1 MTDNWTEQEPQNMSL
16 PPLAQPDVPKEN
28 SSKKIFGAL
37 AVAAVLVAFAVIQVI
52 EMRDRLSSLEKSTA
66 EQVQD
71 LEKRLTESRAQTN
84 ANTNQLKSSLF
95 KEPADLNAL
104 IKKVGLSVVDIYCE
118 SGDGSGGTG
127 FAHDDEPVTAG
138 YSTTLVTN
146 HHVIESCWDSDTE
159 VVVYIGDE
167 YETEVKGIIIGVDEE
182 NDLALIEIKEKLPLI
197 LSAEDFAKPGWWSM
211 AIGNPVDEDLDEVLD
226 RYVSIGYIGSVLDG
240 YYNYTSATLNRGN
253 SGGPL
258 VNSRGELIGINTF
271 ATSGLDNGVWN
282 IAVDSDILCEKLYK
296 CD

>member
-1 MTDNWTEQEPQNMSL
+1 MTNDWTQMEPQIQDTNTIASSEPT
-16 PPLAQPDVPKEN
+16 PPKQT
-28 SSKKIFGAL
+28 KKPAVWIVAVVAL
-37 AVAAVLVAFAVIQVI
+37 VLLIASQVAMIQRI
-52 EMRDRLSSLEKSTA
+52 AKLEQKADPEST
-66 EQVQD
+66 ELQSEVEISTD
-71 LEKRLTESRAQTN
+71 ET
-84 ANTNQLKSSLF
+84 SLF
-95 KEPADLNAL
+95 AAPDDLDAL
-104 IKKVGLSVVDIYCE
+104 IKKVGESVVDIYCE

-138 YSTTLVTN
+138 YLTTLVTN
-146 HHVIESCWDSDTE
+146 HHVIESCWDAGTE
-159 VVVYIGDE
+159 VVVYIGDDF
-167 YETEVKGIIIGVDEE
+167 ETEVMGIIAGVDEE

-211 AIGNPVDEDLDEVLD
+211 AISNPVDEEIEEVLD
-226 RYVSIGYIGSVLDG
+226 RYVSIGYIGFVLDG

-282 IAVDSDILCEKLYK
+282 IAVDSDILCEKLYN

>member
-1 MTDNWTEQEPQNMSL
+1 MTNDWTQMEPQIQDTNTIASGEPT
-16 PPLAQPDVPKEN
+16 PPKQT
-28 SSKKIFGAL
+28 KKPAVWIVAVVAL
-37 AVAAVLVAFAVIQVI
+37 VLLIASQVAMIQRI
-52 EMRDRLSSLEKSTA
+52 AKLEQKA
-66 EQVQD
+66 D
-71 LEKRLTESRAQTN
+71 TESTELQSEVEI
-84 ANTNQLKSSLF
+84 NTDETSLF
-95 KEPADLNAL
+95 AAPDDLDAL
-104 IKKVGLSVVDIYCE
+104 IKKVGESVVDIYCE

-138 YSTTLVTN
+138 YLTTLVTN
-146 HHVIESCWDSDTE
+146 HHVIESCWDAGTE
-159 VVVYIGDE
+159 VVVYIGDDF
-167 YETEVKGIIIGVDEE
+167 ETEVMGIIAGVDEE

-197 LSAEDFAKPGWWSM
+197 LSAEDFAEPGWWSM
-211 AIGNPVDEDLDEVLD
+211 AIGNPVDEEIEEVLD
-226 RYVSIGYIGSVLDG
+226 RYVSIGYIGFVLDG

>member
-1 MTDNWTEQEPQNMSL
+1 MTNDWTQMEPQIQDTNTIASSEPT
-16 PPLAQPDVPKEN
+16 PPKQT
-28 SSKKIFGAL
+28 KKPAVWIVAVVAL
-37 AVAAVLVAFAVIQVI
+37 VLLIASQVAMIQRI
-52 EMRDRLSSLEKSTA
+52 AKLEQKADPEST
-66 EQVQD
+66 ELQSEV
-71 LEKRLTESRAQTN
+71 EI
-84 ANTNQLKSSLF
+84 NTDETSLF
-95 KEPADLNAL
+95 AAPDDLDAL
-104 IKKVGLSVVDIYCE
+104 IKKVGESVVDIYCE

-146 HHVIESCWDSDTE
+146 HHVIESCWDAGTE
-159 VVVYIGDE
+159 VVVYIGDDF
-167 YETEVKGIIIGVDEE
+167 ETEVMGIIAGVDEE

-211 AIGNPVDEDLDEVLD
+211 AIGNPVDEEIEEVLN
-226 RYVSIGYIGSVLDG
+226 RYVSIGYIGFVLDG

>member
-1 MTDNWTEQEPQNMSL
+1 MIQRIAKLEQKADPESTELQSEVEINTDET
-16 PPLAQPDVPKEN
+16 
-28 SSKKIFGAL
+28 
-37 AVAAVLVAFAVIQVI
+37 
-52 EMRDRLSSLEKSTA
+52 
-66 EQVQD
+66 
-71 LEKRLTESRAQTN
+71 
-84 ANTNQLKSSLF
+84 SLF
-95 KEPADLNAL
+95 AAPDDLDEL
-104 IKKVGLSVVDIYCE
+104 IKKVGESVVDIYCE

-146 HHVIESCWDSDTE
+146 HHVIESCWDAGTE
-159 VVVYIGDE
+159 VVVYIGDDF
-167 YETEVKGIIIGVDEE
+167 ETEVMGIIAGVDEE

-211 AIGNPVDEDLDEVLD
+211 AIGNPVDEEIEEVLD
-226 RYVSIGYIGSVLDG
+226 RYVSIGYIGFVLDG

>member
-1 MTDNWTEQEPQNMSL
+1 MTNDWTQMEPQIQDANITVPSEPT
-16 PPLAQPDVPKEN
+16 PPKRPK
-28 SSKKIFGAL
+28 KP
-37 AVAAVLVAFAVIQVI
+37 AVLIVLVIALVALIASQVAMIQRIAKI
-52 EMRDRLSSLEKSTA
+52 EQKADPEST
-66 EQVQD
+66 ELQSEV
-71 LEKRLTESRAQTN
+71 EI
-84 ANTNQLKSSLF
+84 NTDETSLF
-95 KEPADLNAL
+95 AAPDDLDAL
-104 IKKVGLSVVDIYCE
+104 IKKVGESVVDIYCE

-138 YSTTLVTN
+138 YLTTLVTN
-146 HHVIESCWDSDTE
+146 HHVIESCWDAGTE
-159 VVVYIGDE
+159 VVVYIGDDF
-167 YETEVKGIIIGVDEE
+167 ETEVMGIIAGVDEE

-211 AIGNPVDEDLDEVLD
+211 AIGNPEDEEIDEVLN

-271 ATSGLDNGVWN
+271 ATSGLDYGVWN

>member
-1 MTDNWTEQEPQNMSL
+1 MTNDWTQMEPQIQDTNTIASSEPT
-16 PPLAQPDVPKEN
+16 PPKQT
-28 SSKKIFGAL
+28 KKPAVWIVAVVAL
-37 AVAAVLVAFAVIQVI
+37 VLLIASQVAMIQRI
-52 EMRDRLSSLEKSTA
+52 AKLEQKA
-66 EQVQD
+66 D
-71 LEKRLTESRAQTN
+71 TESTELQSEVEI
-84 ANTNQLKSSLF
+84 NTDETSLF
-95 KEPADLNAL
+95 AAPDDLDAL
-104 IKKVGLSVVDIYCE
+104 IKKVGESVVDIYCE

-146 HHVIESCWDSDTE
+146 HHVIESCWDAGTE
-159 VVVYIGDE
+159 VVVYIGDDF
-167 YETEVKGIIIGVDEE
+167 ETEVMGIIAGVDEE

-211 AIGNPVDEDLDEVLD
+211 AIGNPVDEEIEEVLD
-226 RYVSIGYIGSVLDG
+226 RYVSIGYIGFVLDG

-282 IAVDSDILCEKLYK
+282 IAVDSDILCEKLYN

>member
-1 MTDNWTEQEPQNMSL
+1 MTNDWTQMEPQIQDTNTIASSEPT
-16 PPLAQPDVPKEN
+16 PPKQT
-28 SSKKIFGAL
+28 KKPAVWIVAVVAL
-37 AVAAVLVAFAVIQVI
+37 VLLIASQVAMIQRI
-52 EMRDRLSSLEKSTA
+52 AKLEQKADPEST
-66 EQVQD
+66 ELQSEV
-71 LEKRLTESRAQTN
+71 EI
-84 ANTNQLKSSLF
+84 NTDETSLF
-95 KEPADLNAL
+95 AAPDDLDAL
-104 IKKVGLSVVDIYCE
+104 IKKVGESVVDIYCE

-138 YSTTLVTN
+138 YLTTLVTN
-146 HHVIESCWDSDTE
+146 HHVIESCWDAGTE
-159 VVVYIGDE
+159 VVVYIGDDF
-167 YETEVKGIIIGVDEE
+167 ETEVMGIIAGVDEE

-211 AIGNPVDEDLDEVLD
+211 AIGNPVDEEIEEVLD
-226 RYVSIGYIGSVLDG
+226 RYVSIGYIGFVLDG

>member
-1 MTDNWTEQEPQNMSL
+1 MTNDWTQMEPQIQDTNTIASSEPT
-16 PPLAQPDVPKEN
+16 PPKQT
-28 SSKKIFGAL
+28 KKPAVWIVAVVAL
-37 AVAAVLVAFAVIQVI
+37 VLLIASQVAMIQRI
-52 EMRDRLSSLEKSTA
+52 AKLEQKADPEST
-66 EQVQD
+66 ELQSEV
-71 LEKRLTESRAQTN
+71 EI
-84 ANTNQLKSSLF
+84 NTDETSLF
-95 KEPADLNAL
+95 AAPDDLDAL
-104 IKKVGLSVVDIYCE
+104 IKKVGESVVDIYCE

-146 HHVIESCWDSDTE
+146 HHVIESCWDAGTE
-159 VVVYIGDE
+159 VVVYIGDDF
-167 YETEVKGIIIGVDEE
+167 ETEVMGIIAGVDEE
-182 NDLALIEIKEKLPLI
+182 NDLALIEIKKRLPLI

-211 AIGNPVDEDLDEVLD
+211 AIGNPVDEEIEEVLD
-226 RYVSIGYIGSVLDG
+226 RYVSIGYIGFVLDG

>member
-1 MTDNWTEQEPQNMSL
+1 MTNDWTQMEPQIQDTNTIASGEPT
-16 PPLAQPDVPKEN
+16 PPKQT
-28 SSKKIFGAL
+28 KKPAVWIVAVVAL
-37 AVAAVLVAFAVIQVI
+37 VLLIASQVAMIQRI
-52 EMRDRLSSLEKSTA
+52 AKLEQKA
-66 EQVQD
+66 D
-71 LEKRLTESRAQTN
+71 TESTELQSEVEI
-84 ANTNQLKSSLF
+84 NTDETSLF
-95 KEPADLNAL
+95 AAPDDLDAL
-104 IKKVGLSVVDIYCE
+104 IKKVGESVVDIYCE

-138 YSTTLVTN
+138 YLTTLVTN
-146 HHVIESCWDSDTE
+146 HHVIESCWDAGTE
-159 VVVYIGDE
+159 VVVYIGDDF
-167 YETEVKGIIIGVDEE
+167 ETEVMGIIAGVDEE
-182 NDLALIEIKEKLPLI
+182 NDLALIEIKERLPLI

-211 AIGNPVDEDLDEVLD
+211 AIGNPVDEEIEEVLD
-226 RYVSIGYIGSVLDG
+226 RYVSIGYIGFVLDG

>member
-1 MTDNWTEQEPQNMSL
+1 MEPQIQDTNITVPSEPT
-16 PPLAQPDVPKEN
+16 PPKRPK
-28 SSKKIFGAL
+28 KP
-37 AVAAVLVAFAVIQVI
+37 AVLIVLVIALVALIASQVAMIQRIAKI
-52 EMRDRLSSLEKSTA
+52 EQKADPEST
-66 EQVQD
+66 ELQSEVEINSD
-71 LEKRLTESRAQTN
+71 ET
-84 ANTNQLKSSLF
+84 SLF
-95 KEPADLNAL
+95 AAPDDLDAL
-104 IKKVGLSVVDIYCE
+104 IKKVGESVVDIYCE

-146 HHVIESCWDSDTE
+146 HHVIESCWDAGTE
-159 VVVYIGDE
+159 VVVYIGDDF
-167 YETEVKGIIIGVDEE
+167 ETEVMGIIAGVDEE

-211 AIGNPVDEDLDEVLD
+211 AIGNPVDEEIEEVLD
-226 RYVSIGYIGSVLDG
+226 RYVSIGYIGFVLDG

>member
-1 MTDNWTEQEPQNMSL
+1 MTNDWTQMEPQIQDTNTIASSAPT
-16 PPLAQPDVPKEN
+16 PPKQT
-28 SSKKIFGAL
+28 KKPAVWIVAVVAL
-37 AVAAVLVAFAVIQVI
+37 VLLIASQVAMIQRI
-52 EMRDRLSSLEKSTA
+52 AKLEQKA
-66 EQVQD
+66 D
-71 LEKRLTESRAQTN
+71 TESTELQSEGEISTDE
-84 ANTNQLKSSLF
+84 TSLF
-95 KEPADLNAL
+95 AAPDDLDAL
-104 IKKVGLSVVDIYCE
+104 IKKVGESVVDIYCE

-146 HHVIESCWDSDTE
+146 HHVIESCWDAGTE
-159 VVVYIGDE
+159 VVVYIGDDF
-167 YETEVKGIIIGVDEE
+167 ETEVMGIIAGVDEE

-197 LSAEDFAKPGWWSM
+197 LSAEDFAEPGWWSM
-211 AIGNPVDEDLDEVLD
+211 AIGNPVDEEIEEVLD
-226 RYVSIGYIGSVLDG
+226 RYVSIGYIGFVLDG

-282 IAVDSDILCEKLYK
+282 IAVDSDILCEKLYN

>member
-1 MTDNWTEQEPQNMSL
+1 MTNDWTQMEPQIQDTNTIASSEPT
-16 PPLAQPDVPKEN
+16 PPKQT
-28 SSKKIFGAL
+28 KKPAVWIVAVVAL
-37 AVAAVLVAFAVIQVI
+37 VLLIASQVAMIQRI
-52 EMRDRLSSLEKSTA
+52 AKLEQKADPEST
-66 EQVQD
+66 ELQSEV
-71 LEKRLTESRAQTN
+71 EI
-84 ANTNQLKSSLF
+84 NTDETSLF
-95 KEPADLNAL
+95 AAPDDLDAL
-104 IKKVGLSVVDIYCE
+104 IKKVGESVVDIYCE

-138 YSTTLVTN
+138 YLTTLVTN
-146 HHVIESCWDSDTE
+146 HHVIESCWDSETE

-167 YETEVKGIIIGVDEE
+167 YETEVKGIIVGVDEE

-197 LSAEDFAKPGWWSM
+197 LSAEDFAEPGWWSM
-211 AIGNPVDEDLDEVLD
+211 AIGNPEDEEIEEVLD
-226 RYVSIGYIGSVLDG
+226 RYVSIGYIGFVLDG

>member
-1 MTDNWTEQEPQNMSL
+1 MTNDWTQMEPQIQDANITVPSEPT
-16 PPLAQPDVPKEN
+16 PPKRPK
-28 SSKKIFGAL
+28 KP
-37 AVAAVLVAFAVIQVI
+37 AVLIVLVIALVALIASQVAMIQRIAKI
-52 EMRDRLSSLEKSTA
+52 EQKADPEST
-66 EQVQD
+66 ELQSEV
-71 LEKRLTESRAQTN
+71 EI
-84 ANTNQLKSSLF
+84 NTDETSLF
-95 KEPADLNAL
+95 AAPDDLDAL
-104 IKKVGLSVVDIYCE
+104 IKKVGESVFDIYCE

-138 YSTTLVTN
+138 YLTTLVTN
-146 HHVIESCWDSDTE
+146 HHVIESCWDAGTE
-159 VVVYIGDE
+159 VVVYIGDDF
-167 YETEVKGIIIGVDEE
+167 ETEVMGIIAGVDEE

-211 AIGNPVDEDLDEVLD
+211 AIGNPVDEEIEEVLD
-226 RYVSIGYIGSVLDG
+226 RYVSIGYIGFVLDG

>member
-1 MTDNWTEQEPQNMSL
+1 MTNDWTQMEPQIQDTNTIASSEPT
-16 PPLAQPDVPKEN
+16 PPKQT
-28 SSKKIFGAL
+28 KKPAVWIVAVVAL
-37 AVAAVLVAFAVIQVI
+37 VLLIASQVAMIQRI
-52 EMRDRLSSLEKSTA
+52 AKLEQKADPEST
-66 EQVQD
+66 ELQSEV
-71 LEKRLTESRAQTN
+71 EI
-84 ANTNQLKSSLF
+84 NTDETSLF
-95 KEPADLNAL
+95 AAPDDLDAL
-104 IKKVGLSVVDIYCE
+104 IKKVGESVVDIYCE

-138 YSTTLVTN
+138 YLTTLVTN
-146 HHVIESCWDSDTE
+146 HHVIESCWDSETE

-167 YETEVKGIIIGVDEE
+167 YETEVKGIIVGVDEE

-240 YYNYTSATLNRGN
+240 YFNYTSATLNRGN

>member
-1 MTDNWTEQEPQNMSL
+1 MTNDWTQMEPQIQDTNTIASSEPT
-16 PPLAQPDVPKEN
+16 PPKQT
-28 SSKKIFGAL
+28 KKPAVWIVAVVAL
-37 AVAAVLVAFAVIQVI
+37 VLLIASQVAMIQRI
-52 EMRDRLSSLEKSTA
+52 AKLEQKA
-66 EQVQD
+66 D
-71 LEKRLTESRAQTN
+71 TESTELQSEVEI
-84 ANTNQLKSSLF
+84 NTDETSLF
-95 KEPADLNAL
+95 TAPDDLDAL
-104 IKKVGLSVVDIYCE
+104 IKKVGESVVDIYCE

-138 YSTTLVTN
+138 YLTTLVTN
-146 HHVIESCWDSDTE
+146 HHVIESCWDAGTE
-159 VVVYIGDE
+159 VVVYIGDDF
-167 YETEVKGIIIGVDEE
+167 ETEVMGIIAGVDEE
-182 NDLALIEIKEKLPLI
+182 NDLALIEIKENLPLI
-197 LSAEDFAKPGWWSM
+197 ISAEDFAEPGWWSM
-211 AIGNPVDEDLDEVLD
+211 AIGNPVDEEIEEVLD
-226 RYVSIGYIGSVLDG
+226 RYVSIGYIGFVLDG

>member
-1 MTDNWTEQEPQNMSL
+1 MTNDWTQMEPQIQDANTIAPTEPT
-16 PPLAQPDVPKEN
+16 PPKR
-28 SSKKIFGAL
+28 SKKP
-37 AVAAVLVAFAVIQVI
+37 AVLIVLVIALVALVASQVVLIQRI
-52 EMRDRLSSLEKSTA
+52 ARLEQKTDSESSEQISQDETKSG
-66 EQVQD
+66 E
-71 LEKRLTESRAQTN
+71 
-84 ANTNQLKSSLF
+84 SSLF
-95 KEPADLNAL
+95 KAPDDLDAL
-104 IKKVGLSVVDIYCE
+104 IKKVGESVVDIYCE

-138 YSTTLVTN
+138 YLTTLVTN

-159 VVVYIGDE
+159 VVVYIGAE
-167 YETEVKGIIIGVDEE
+167 YETEVKGIIVGVDEE

-197 LSAEDFAKPGWWSM
+197 DSAEDFAKSGWWSM
-211 AIGNPVDEDLDEVLD
+211 AIGNPEDESIGEVLD

-282 IAVDSDILCEKLYK
+282 IAVDSDILCEKLYN

>member
-1 MTDNWTEQEPQNMSL
+1 MTDDWTQMEPQIQDANITVPSEPT
-16 PPLAQPDVPKEN
+16 PPKRPK
-28 SSKKIFGAL
+28 KP
-37 AVAAVLVAFAVIQVI
+37 AVLIVLVIALVALIASQVAMIQRIAKI
-52 EMRDRLSSLEKSTA
+52 EQKADPEST
-66 EQVQD
+66 ELQSEV
-71 LEKRLTESRAQTN
+71 EI
-84 ANTNQLKSSLF
+84 NTDETSLF
-95 KEPADLNAL
+95 EAPDDLDAL
-104 IKKVGLSVVDIYCE
+104 IKKVGESVVDIYCE

-138 YSTTLVTN
+138 YLTTLVTN
-146 HHVIESCWDSDTE
+146 HHVIESCWDAGTE
-159 VVVYIGDE
+159 VVVYIGDDF
-167 YETEVKGIIIGVDEE
+167 ETEVMGIIAGVDEE

-211 AIGNPVDEDLDEVLD
+211 AIGNPVDEEIEEVLD
-226 RYVSIGYIGSVLDG
+226 RYVSIGYIGFVLDG

>member
-1 MTDNWTEQEPQNMSL
+1 MTNDWTQMEPQIQDTNTIASSEPT
-16 PPLAQPDVPKEN
+16 PPKQT
-28 SSKKIFGAL
+28 KKPAVWIVAVVAL
-37 AVAAVLVAFAVIQVI
+37 VLLIASQVAMIQRI
-52 EMRDRLSSLEKSTA
+52 AKLEQKA
-66 EQVQD
+66 D
-71 LEKRLTESRAQTN
+71 TESTELQSEVEI
-84 ANTNQLKSSLF
+84 NTDETSLF
-95 KEPADLNAL
+95 AAPDDLDAL
-104 IKKVGLSVVDIYCE
+104 IKKVGESVVDIYCE

-138 YSTTLVTN
+138 YLTTLVTN
-146 HHVIESCWDSDTE
+146 HHVIESCWDAGTE
-159 VVVYIGDE
+159 VVVYIGDDF
-167 YETEVKGIIIGVDEE
+167 ETEVMGIIAGVDEE
-182 NDLALIEIKEKLPLI
+182 NDLALIEIKKRLPLI

-211 AIGNPVDEDLDEVLD
+211 AIGNPVDEEIEEVLD
-226 RYVSIGYIGSVLDG
+226 RYVSIGYIGFVLDG

-282 IAVDSDILCEKLYK
+282 IAVDSDILCEKLYN

>member
-1 MTDNWTEQEPQNMSL
+1 MTNDWTQMEPQIQDTNTIASSEPT
-16 PPLAQPDVPKEN
+16 PPKQT
-28 SSKKIFGAL
+28 KKPAVWIVAVVAL
-37 AVAAVLVAFAVIQVI
+37 VLLIASQVAMIQRI
-52 EMRDRLSSLEKSTA
+52 AKLEQKADPEST
-66 EQVQD
+66 ELQSEV
-71 LEKRLTESRAQTN
+71 EI
-84 ANTNQLKSSLF
+84 NTDETSLF
-95 KEPADLNAL
+95 EAPDDLDAL
-104 IKKVGLSVVDIYCE
+104 IKKVGESVVDIYCE

-127 FAHDDEPVTAG
+127 FAHDDEPVTSG
-138 YSTTLVTN
+138 YLTTLVTN
-146 HHVIESCWDSDTE
+146 HHVIESCWDAGTE
-159 VVVYIGDE
+159 VVVYIGDDF
-167 YETEVKGIIIGVDEE
+167 ETEVMGIIAGVDEE

-211 AIGNPVDEDLDEVLD
+211 AIGNPVDEEIEEVLD
-226 RYVSIGYIGSVLDG
+226 RYVSIGYIGFVLDG

-282 IAVDSDILCEKLYK
+282 IAVDSDILCEKLYN

>member
-1 MTDNWTEQEPQNMSL
+1 MTNDWTQMEPQIQDTNTIASSEPT
-16 PPLAQPDVPKEN
+16 PPKQT
-28 SSKKIFGAL
+28 KKPAVWIVAVGAL
-37 AVAAVLVAFAVIQVI
+37 VLLIASQVAMIQRI
-52 EMRDRLSSLEKSTA
+52 AKLEQKA
-66 EQVQD
+66 D
-71 LEKRLTESRAQTN
+71 TESTELQSEVEI
-84 ANTNQLKSSLF
+84 NTDETSLF
-95 KEPADLNAL
+95 AAPDDLDAL
-104 IKKVGLSVVDIYCE
+104 IKKVGESVVDIYCE

-138 YSTTLVTN
+138 YLTTLVTN
-146 HHVIESCWDSDTE
+146 HHVIESCWDAGTE
-159 VVVYIGDE
+159 VVVYIGDDF
-167 YETEVKGIIIGVDEE
+167 ETEVMGIIAGVDEE

-197 LSAEDFAKPGWWSM
+197 LSAEDFAEPGWWSM
-211 AIGNPVDEDLDEVLD
+211 AIGNPVDEEIEEVLN
-226 RYVSIGYIGSVLDG
+226 RYVSIGYIGFVLDG

>member
-1 MTDNWTEQEPQNMSL
+1 MTNDWTQMEPQIQDTNTIASGEPT
-16 PPLAQPDVPKEN
+16 PPKQT
-28 SSKKIFGAL
+28 KKPAVWIVAVVAL
-37 AVAAVLVAFAVIQVI
+37 VLLIASQVAMIQRI
-52 EMRDRLSSLEKSTA
+52 AKLEQKADPEST
-66 EQVQD
+66 ELQSEV
-71 LEKRLTESRAQTN
+71 EI
-84 ANTNQLKSSLF
+84 NTDETSLF
-95 KEPADLNAL
+95 AAPDDLDAL
-104 IKKVGLSVVDIYCE
+104 IKKVGESVVDIYCE

-146 HHVIESCWDSDTE
+146 HHVIESCWDAGTE
-159 VVVYIGDE
+159 VVVYIGDDF
-167 YETEVKGIIIGVDEE
+167 ETEVMGIIAGVDEE

-211 AIGNPVDEDLDEVLD
+211 AIGNPVDEEIEEVLD
-226 RYVSIGYIGSVLDG
+226 RYVSIGYIGFVLDG

>member
-1 MTDNWTEQEPQNMSL
+1 MTNDWTQMEPQIQDTNTIASGEPT
-16 PPLAQPDVPKEN
+16 PPKQT
-28 SSKKIFGAL
+28 KKPAVWIVAVVAL
-37 AVAAVLVAFAVIQVI
+37 VLLIASQVAMIQRI
-52 EMRDRLSSLEKSTA
+52 AKLEQKADPEST
-66 EQVQD
+66 ELQSEV
-71 LEKRLTESRAQTN
+71 EI
-84 ANTNQLKSSLF
+84 NTDETSLF
-95 KEPADLNAL
+95 AAPDDLDAL
-104 IKKVGLSVVDIYCE
+104 IKKVGESVVDIYCE

-138 YSTTLVTN
+138 YLTTLVTN
-146 HHVIESCWDSDTE
+146 HHVIESCWDAGTE
-159 VVVYIGDE
+159 VVVYIGDDF
-167 YETEVKGIIIGVDEE
+167 ETEVMGIIAGVDEE
-182 NDLALIEIKEKLPLI
+182 NDLALIEIKENLPLI
-197 LSAEDFAKPGWWSM
+197 ISAEDFAEPGWWSM
-211 AIGNPVDEDLDEVLD
+211 AIGNPVDEEIEEVLD
-226 RYVSIGYIGSVLDG
+226 RYVSIGYIGFVLDG

>member
-1 MTDNWTEQEPQNMSL
+1 MTNDWTQMEPQIQDTNTIASSEPT
-16 PPLAQPDVPKEN
+16 PPKQT
-28 SSKKIFGAL
+28 KKP
-37 AVAAVLVAFAVIQVI
+37 AVWIVLVIALVALIASQVAMIQRI
-52 EMRDRLSSLEKSTA
+52 AKLEQKADPEST
-66 EQVQD
+66 ELQSEV
-71 LEKRLTESRAQTN
+71 EI
-84 ANTNQLKSSLF
+84 NTDETSLF
-95 KEPADLNAL
+95 AAPDDLDAL
-104 IKKVGLSVVDIYCE
+104 IKKVGESVVDIYCE

-138 YSTTLVTN
+138 YLTTLVTN
-146 HHVIESCWDSDTE
+146 HHVIESCWDAGTE
-159 VVVYIGDE
+159 VVVYIGDDF
-167 YETEVKGIIIGVDEE
+167 ETEVMGIIAGVDEE

-211 AIGNPVDEDLDEVLD
+211 AIGNPVDEEIEEVLD
-226 RYVSIGYIGSVLDG
+226 RYVSIGYIGFVLDG

>member
-1 MTDNWTEQEPQNMSL
+1 MTDDWTQMEPQVQDANIIASSEPK
-16 PPLAQPDVPKEN
+16 PPKR
-28 SSKKIFGAL
+28 SKKPIVLIL
-37 AVAAVLVAFAVIQVI
+37 AVIALVVLVASQVAMIQRI
-52 EMRDRLSSLEKSTA
+52 AKLEQKTDSESTGQTS
-66 EQVQD
+66 QV
-71 LEKRLTESRAQTN
+71 EP
-84 ANTNQLKSSLF
+84 KSSGSSFFEAPDNL
-95 KEPADLNAL
+95 DVL
-104 IKKVGLSVVDIYCE
+104 IKKVGESVVDIYCE

-127 FAHDDEPVTAG
+127 FAYDDEPVTDG

-146 HHVIESCWDSDTE
+146 HHVIESCWDAGTE
-159 VVVYIGDE
+159 VVVYIGDD
-167 YETEVKGIIIGVDEE
+167 YETEVMGIIAGVDEE
-182 NDLALIEIKEKLPLI
+182 NDLALIEIKENLPLI
-197 LSAEDFAKPGWWSM
+197 ISAEDFAEPGWWSM
-211 AIGNPVDEDLDEVLD
+211 AIGNPVDEEIEEVLD
-226 RYVSIGYIGSVLDG
+226 RYVSIGYIGFVLDG

>member
-1 MTDNWTEQEPQNMSL
+1 MTNDWTQMEPQIQDTNTIASSEPT
-16 PPLAQPDVPKEN
+16 PPKQT
-28 SSKKIFGAL
+28 KKPAVWIVAVVAL
-37 AVAAVLVAFAVIQVI
+37 VLLIASQVAMIQRI
-52 EMRDRLSSLEKSTA
+52 AKLEQKADPEST
-66 EQVQD
+66 ELQSEV
-71 LEKRLTESRAQTN
+71 EI
-84 ANTNQLKSSLF
+84 NTDETSLF
-95 KEPADLNAL
+95 AAPDDLDAL
-104 IKKVGLSVVDIYCE
+104 IKKVGESVVDIYCE

-138 YSTTLVTN
+138 YLTTLVTN
-146 HHVIESCWDSDTE
+146 HHVIESCWDAGTE
-159 VVVYIGDE
+159 VVVYIGDDF
-167 YETEVKGIIIGVDEE
+167 ETEVMGIIAGVDEE
-182 NDLALIEIKEKLPLI
+182 NDLALIEIKENLPLI
-197 LSAEDFAKPGWWSM
+197 ISAEDFAEPGWWSM
-211 AIGNPVDEDLDEVLD
+211 AIGNPVDEEIEEVLD
-226 RYVSIGYIGSVLDG
+226 RYVSIGYIGFVLDG

>member
-1 MTDNWTEQEPQNMSL
+1 MTNDWTQMEPQIQDTNTIATTEPT
-16 PPLAQPDVPKEN
+16 PPKR
-28 SSKKIFGAL
+28 SKKP
-37 AVAAVLVAFAVIQVI
+37 AVLIVLVIALVALVASQVLLIQRI
-52 EMRDRLSSLEKSTA
+52 AMLEQKTDSESLEQIS
-66 EQVQD
+66 QD
-71 LEKRLTESRAQTN
+71 ETKAGE
-84 ANTNQLKSSLF
+84 SSLF
-95 KEPADLNAL
+95 EAPDDLDAL
-104 IKKVGLSVVDIYCE
+104 IKKVGESVVDIYCE

-138 YSTTLVTN
+138 YLTTLVTN

-159 VVVYIGDE
+159 VVVYIGAE
-167 YETEVKGIIIGVDEE
+167 YETEVKGIIVSVDEE

-197 LSAEDFAKPGWWSM
+197 DSAEDFAKPGWWSM
-211 AIGNPVDEDLDEVLD
+211 AIGNPEDESIEEVLD

-282 IAVDSDILCEKLYK
+282 IAVDSDVLCEKLYS

>member
-1 MTDNWTEQEPQNMSL
+1 MTNDWTQMEPQIQDANITVPSEPT
-16 PPLAQPDVPKEN
+16 PPKRPK
-28 SSKKIFGAL
+28 KP
-37 AVAAVLVAFAVIQVI
+37 AVLIVLVIALVALIASQVAMIQRIAKI
-52 EMRDRLSSLEKSTA
+52 EQKADPEST
-66 EQVQD
+66 ELQSEV
-71 LEKRLTESRAQTN
+71 EI
-84 ANTNQLKSSLF
+84 NTDETSLF
-95 KEPADLNAL
+95 AAPDDLDAL
-104 IKKVGLSVVDIYCE
+104 IKKVGESVVDIYCE

-138 YSTTLVTN
+138 YLTTLVTN
-146 HHVIESCWDSDTE
+146 HHVIESCWDAGTE
-159 VVVYIGDE
+159 VVVYIGDDF
-167 YETEVKGIIIGVDEE
+167 ETEVMGIIAGVDEE

-197 LSAEDFAKPGWWSM
+197 LSAEDFAEPGWWSM
-211 AIGNPVDEDLDEVLD
+211 AIGNPVDEEIEEVLN
-226 RYVSIGYIGSVLDG
+226 RYVSIGYIGFVLDG

-282 IAVDSDILCEKLYK
+282 IAVDSDILCERLYK

>member
-1 MTDNWTEQEPQNMSL
+1 MTNDWTQMEPQIQDTNTIASGEPT
-16 PPLAQPDVPKEN
+16 PPKQT
-28 SSKKIFGAL
+28 KKPAVWIVAVVAL
-37 AVAAVLVAFAVIQVI
+37 VLLIASQVAMIQRI
-52 EMRDRLSSLEKSTA
+52 AKLEQKADPEST
-66 EQVQD
+66 ELQSEV
-71 LEKRLTESRAQTN
+71 EI
-84 ANTNQLKSSLF
+84 NTDETSLF
-95 KEPADLNAL
+95 AAPDDLDAL
-104 IKKVGLSVVDIYCE
+104 IKKVGESVVDIYCE

-138 YSTTLVTN
+138 YLTTLVTN
-146 HHVIESCWDSDTE
+146 HHVIESCWDAGTE
-159 VVVYIGDE
+159 VVVYIGDDF
-167 YETEVKGIIIGVDEE
+167 ETEVMGIIAGVDEE

-211 AIGNPVDEDLDEVLD
+211 AIGNPVDEEIEEVLD
-226 RYVSIGYIGSVLDG
+226 RYVSIGYIGFVLDG